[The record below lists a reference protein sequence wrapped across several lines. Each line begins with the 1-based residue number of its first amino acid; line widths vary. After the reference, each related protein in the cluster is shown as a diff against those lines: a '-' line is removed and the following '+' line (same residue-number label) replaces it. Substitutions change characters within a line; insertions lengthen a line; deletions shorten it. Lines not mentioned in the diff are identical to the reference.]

1 MYGAQNSLGDRLSE
15 KATIPKVNLGAADR
29 ALREAHG
36 EKGFQ
41 IKGASTRGN
50 VVQVGGLAAGTT
62 AEDVKVCT
70 CTAHSILVSTMGNR
84 PHPFPATDI
93 LTSSD
98 VLTHLLTTVVLIGH
112 FPTLRIDN

>member
-70 CTAHSILVSTMGNR
+70 CMAHCILVFRTGES
-84 PHPFPATDI
+84 PPPFPRHRHLNIFRRLDSFTDNRG
-93 LTSSD
+93 SYRPFSNAAD
-98 VLTHLLTTVVLIGH
+98 
-112 FPTLRIDN
+112 R